1 VNLLDITGKDLRRIC
16 CVFASGISH
25 PFLVL
30 CASQTQL
37 PEMNILRHSMN
48 VHFEPMRYRCVI
60 LALMASFLLSLQ
72 VYAAEDKAEQADA
85 KPAKPKLDRSGK
97 KQVGKASIYSD
108 KFTDKTM
115 ADGNKM
121 DPQDDNAAS
130 KTLPLGTKAKV
141 TNLETGQSTHVTIQ
155 DRGPF
160 VKGRIIDLP
169 PAKAEEIGLTLEE
182 GVTKVEVAPVEVPLP
197 DGSKKLGAG
206 AKD

>member
-1 VNLLDITGKDLRRIC
+1 MDVHY
-16 CVFASGISH
+16 VF
-25 PFLVL
+25 
-30 CASQTQL
+30 
-37 PEMNILRHSMN
+37 
-48 VHFEPMRYRCVI
+48 MRYRYVI
-60 LALMASFLLSLQ
+60 LMAMVTTFLLPQ
-72 VYAAEDKAEQADA
+72 VNAAEDKAQEKSDVQ
-85 KPAKPKLDRSGK
+85 PTKPKLDRSGK
-97 KQVGKASIYSD
+97 KQVGKASIYSE

-121 DPQDDNAAS
+121 DPHDDNAAS

-182 GVTKVEVAPVEVPLP
+182 GVTRVEVAPVEVPLP
-197 DGSKKLGAG
+197 GGSKKLGAG
-206 AKD
+206 AKADSKSTR